1 MLLITRLFSI
11 KKFVS
16 NRAFVCLPLL
26 FFDSTN
32 ISKKKNIKYNVDL
45 IIYFPSFCSCL
56 LIFITYVVMKNNA
69 NCNALYLSTTN
80 WSYLIRVMH
89 LPCFPHFPGCNTKSS
104 CSFYLDDLPSLIL
117 KLGIIYYFVPFVSA
131 LCIRINVYIN
141 IFYKNIVYLDIR
153 SHQFSS
159 HSGTIIIF
167 MTTLYIVLW
176 V

>member
-1 MLLITRLFSI
+1 MIWLTFCFSYI
-11 KKFVS
+11 
-16 NRAFVCLPLL
+16 P
-26 FFDSTN
+26 
-32 ISKKKNIKYNVDL
+32 YGE
-45 IIYFPSFCSCL
+45 CL

-104 CSFYLDDLPSLIL
+104 CSFYLDGLPRLIL
-117 KLGIIYYFVPFVSA
+117 KLGIIYYAYFN
-131 LCIRINVYIN
+131 LWLLRNENIKWLLWIRRSQKNVYIN
-141 IFYKNIVYLDIR
+141 VLYKNIVYLDIG

-159 HSGTIIIF
+159 NSGTIIIF
-167 MTTLYIVLW
+167 MATLFIALW